1 MTDTPMTP
9 DRERLRAAI
18 VAALDT
24 AHETEPCSCGSKI
37 WSSCYHPDLPS
48 RSHSERR
55 ADAVLA
61 VRDAEVDRLRA
72 RVTELEAANGTAR
85 AMHRKH
91 PDSEHCQYDDMTW
104 PCPTV
109 TALGG
114 AL

>member
-1 MTDTPMTP
+1 MSAHDTDPTR
-9 DRERLRAAI
+9 REELLFILLHGGARTEL
-18 VAALDT
+18 VAQRVVD
-24 AHETEPCSCGSKI
+24 
-37 WSSCYHPDLPS
+37 
-48 RSHSERR
+48 
-55 ADAVLA
+55 LA
-61 VRDAEVDRLRA
+61 VAEALAEQEADIAKLRA
-72 RVTELEAANGTAR
+72 RLAELESATGTAR